1 METKIEKEEHK
12 NIKRNG
18 NGARKERKRWRVRES
33 LWIKMVVMPHG
44 VVGETP
50 R

>member
-18 NGARKERKRWRVRES
+18 NGARKERKR
-33 LWIKMVVMPHG
+33 
-44 VVGETP
+44 
-50 R
+50 